1 MIDYGTV
8 LHCLSLDI
16 TLDTLVGGTG
26 SLVEDGDNLAS
37 SQHSSTI
44 YTTVCTS
51 PNKLKLN
58 INIVIILST
67 FFCCDV
73 NIPCIFAEISRL
85 SLVYSTTELCLFL
98 EVVFIKIGIPT
109 IVPAQIFKKKQFGAL
124 CTHCTVA

>member
-37 SQHSSTI
+37 SQHSSTN
-44 YTTVCTS
+44 TTVCTS

-58 INIVIILST
+58 INIVIILSP

-73 NIPCIFAEISRL
+73 NIPCISAEISRL
-85 SLVYSTTELCLFL
+85 SLVHSTTVQSCVYFWKLYLSR
-98 EVVFIKIGIPT
+98 
-109 IVPAQIFKKKQFGAL
+109 
-124 CTHCTVA
+124 